1 MTFHDLISFISN
13 TISEIKSNVLSLFGK
28 SDDAY
33 NEYDLSLTVTGHHFG
48 EDFDPTSK
56 KVYGKKFRV
65 YLGNIVATVVALI
78 SALSFIRIIQK
89 LFRR

>member
-13 TISEIKSNVLSLFGK
+13 TISEIKSSILSLFGK

>member
-13 TISEIKSNVLSLFGK
+13 TISEIKSSILSLFGK

-48 EDFDPTSK
+48 EDFDPTGK
-56 KVYGKKFRV
+56 KVYGKKFRI
-65 YLGNIVATVVALI
+65 YLGNIVAAVVALL

>member
-13 TISEIKSNVLSLFGK
+13 TVSEIKSNVLSLFGK

-65 YLGNIVATVVALI
+65 YLGNIVATIVALI